1 MTGPVSLYWTI
12 LYYILYEYVV
22 LYGPA
27 VRPCGIP
34 GCPFYYPLHCINTTN
49 SSSICI
55 HGSYSYSGPVGE
67 GVYIRAGV
75 TAMDPVYYSC

>member
-49 SSSICI
+49 PRDTITVSVTMDSI
-55 HGSYSYSGPVGE
+55 
-67 GVYIRAGV
+67 VYIV
-75 TAMDPVYYSC
+75 QIVINNTINSIHQ